1 MTYNL
6 PHAGAGASPHDD
18 AGARRRPRRQRA
30 PDAAAEAGPNLA
42 LNHAGLGL
50 GHHIFLFGSGHCSN
64 NGCTHRLFVS
74 IYCLLISPVAGIITY
89 C

>member
-30 PDAAAEAGPNLA
+30 PDAAAEAGPDLA
-42 LNHAGLGL
+42 LGHAGLGL
-50 GHHIFLFGSGHCSN
+50 GHHIFLLDQDTSVITVARTDC
-64 NGCTHRLFVS
+64 LFRFIV
-74 IYCLLISPVAGIITY
+74 C
-89 C
+89 